1 MNPIQKNMDY
11 LIFTE
16 SSFFQSINNSN
27 GTYDL
32 RSLYTE
38 FSGMVFHYCTMYS
51 NHSELLLTLI
61 YTEIELQTLYEYH
74 LSHDADGR
82 AEYLHKA
89 IILVHRVLKMLKSQ
103 MCPQTSASLSLKG
116 KEQKSPLYWQ
126 GSLVNLME
134 LIASLDYSGMVADIN
149 GKPQS
154 FASLVFTFE
163 SIFNVSISKPY
174 DLRADL
180 SRRKKNLSVLLPILR
195 EVYEKNIV
203 NCGMGK

>member
-1 MNPIQKNMDY
+1 
-11 LIFTE
+11 
-16 SSFFQSINNSN
+16 
-27 GTYDL
+27 
-32 RSLYTE
+32 
-38 FSGMVFHYCTMYS
+38 
-51 NHSELLLTLI
+51 
-61 YTEIELQTLYEYH
+61 
-74 LSHDADGR
+74 
-82 AEYLHKA
+82 
-89 IILVHRVLKMLKSQ
+89 
-103 MCPQTSASLSLKG
+103 
-116 KEQKSPLYWQ
+116 
-126 GSLVNLME
+126 ME

-203 NCGMGK
+203 NCGMGKWIEMNKEGRKSPCHK